1 MRGEPWRRKYCK
13 FFQPP
18 GWLAPGANGRIG
30 CDSGDLI
37 RLEQAVSRGGEPR
50 GMARF
55 ADDGAVMLRSELL
68 EEACHHSSVKGV
80 GWRELHEQWT
90 AFETQPTCL
99 VEKTLQLD
107 PRPAQLQLVRNGPGH
122 FDGEEE
128 VCRGGIR
135 PLLVGR
141 ERVRAIERRVD
152 LDRVQLPRIP
162 LQVRACPW
170 GTSRQ
175 RPRNAPAGGADTN
188 HASPRECEGSA
199 AAVAGESRRALSFAK
214 GGRIVDAT
222 IRALPG
228 RIGIDD
234 VAVGATVCALDL
246 PIRRPRVLR
255 PQHLGAASGAWFG
268 TD

>member
-1 MRGEPWRRKYCK
+1 MRGEPWRRKIL
-13 FFQPP
+13 QILPASR
-18 GWLAPGANGRIG
+18 LAGARPNRRIG
-30 CDSGDLI
+30 GDSGDLI

-50 GMARF
+50 GMTRF
-55 ADDGAVMLRSELL
+55 ADDCAAVLRSELL

-80 GWRELHEQWT
+80 GWRELNEQWT
-90 AFETQPTCL
+90 AFGTQPACL
-99 VEKTLQLD
+99 VEKTLQLG
-107 PRPAQLQLVRNGPGH
+107 PRPAQLQLVRNGPGY
-122 FDGEEE
+122 FDGEVE
-128 VCRGGIR
+128 VGRGGIR

-152 LDRVQLPRIP
+152 LDRVQLPRVT

-199 AAVAGESRRALSFAK
+199 AAMAGESRRALSLAK

-255 PQHLGAASGAWFG
+255 PQHLRAASGAWFG